1 MDVGHGLS
9 IYYVPGIILDAGDTE
24 ADQIGKVS
32 ALKEFT
38 LQPKET
44 DNNQAHISVRWLQR
58 EGKAVEK
65 TNQGDAI
72 WSDGATVLL

>member
-24 ADQIGKVS
+24 AYQIGKVS

-44 DNNQAHISVRWLQR
+44 DNNQAHISVR
-58 EGKAVEK
+58 
-65 TNQGDAI
+65 
-72 WSDGATVLL
+72 